1 MLLYP
6 ILNNTINLVLLR
18 KFKLFG
24 KMPNSN
30 TSIIMKGPKEF
41 WIKNMVCSRCLKVI
55 KQELQELGVTVL
67 SLELGRL
74 LVEAPKKTS
83 NEIVEAVTTVL
94 HANNFEIVQNEEEML
109 TERIKIILIEQLQE
123 LPLHIKVKTSEL
135 LASRLHKDYKTLSRL
150 FSANQQTTI
159 EKYFIKL
166 KIEKVKELIQLKQ
179 HSFSDIGYLLDY
191 SSVNHLSRQFKE
203 VVGMSMT
210 DYKNTGNWK
219 RNFYDEII

>member
-1 MLLYP
+1 
-6 ILNNTINLVLLR
+6 
-18 KFKLFG
+18 
-24 KMPNSN
+24 
-30 TSIIMKGPKEF
+30 MKGLKEF

-74 LVEAPKKTS
+74 MVEAPKKTS
-83 NEIVEAVTTVL
+83 KEILEAVTTVL
-94 HANNFEIVQNEEEML
+94 HANDFEIVQKEEEML
-109 TERIKIILIEQLQE
+109 VERMKIILIEQLQE

-135 LASRLHKDYKTLSRL
+135 LASSLHKDYKTLSKL
-150 FSANQQTTI
+150 FSANEQTTL

-179 HSFSDIGYLLDY
+179 LSFSDIGYILDY

-210 DYKNTGNWK
+210 DYKNTEKWK

>member
-1 MLLYP
+1 M
-6 ILNNTINLVLLR
+6 N
-18 KFKLFG
+18 K
-24 KMPNSN
+24 
-30 TSIIMKGPKEF
+30 PKEF
-41 WIKNMVCSRCLKVI
+41 WIKNMVCNRCLKVI
-55 KQELQELGVTVL
+55 KQELQELEVTVL

-74 LVEAPKKTS
+74 LVEAPKKAN
-83 NEIVEAVTTVL
+83 NEIIDAVTSVL
-94 HANNFEIVQNEEEML
+94 HANDFEIVQNEEEML

>member
-1 MLLYP
+1 
-6 ILNNTINLVLLR
+6 
-18 KFKLFG
+18 
-24 KMPNSN
+24 
-30 TSIIMKGPKEF
+30 
-41 WIKNMVCSRCLKVI
+41 MVCNRCLKVI
-55 KQELQELGVTVL
+55 MQELQELEVTVL

-74 LVEAPKKTS
+74 LVEAPNKTDS
-83 NEIVEAVTTVL
+83 EIINAVTTVL
-94 HANNFEIVQNEEEML
+94 HANDFEIVQNEEEML
-109 TERIKIILIEQLQE
+109 VERIKIILIEQLQE

-135 LASRLHKDYKTLSRL
+135 LASSLHREYKTLSKL

-203 VVGMSMT
+203 VIGVSMT
-210 DYKNTGNWK
+210 DYKNTENWK
-219 RNFYDEII
+219 RNLYDEIM

>member
-1 MLLYP
+1 MS
-6 ILNNTINLVLLR
+6 
-18 KFKLFG
+18 K
-24 KMPNSN
+24 
-30 TSIIMKGPKEF
+30 PKEF
-41 WIKNMVCSRCLKVI
+41 WIKNMVCNRCLKVI
-55 KQELQELGVTVL
+55 MQELQELEVTVL

-74 LVEAPKKTS
+74 LVEAPNKTD
-83 NEIVEAVTTVL
+83 NEIINAVTTVL
-94 HANNFEIVQNEEEML
+94 HANDFEIVQNEEEML
-109 TERIKIILIEQLQE
+109 VERIKIILIEQLQE

-135 LASRLHKDYKTLSRL
+135 LASSLHREYKTLSKL

-203 VVGMSMT
+203 VIGVSMT
-210 DYKNTGNWK
+210 DYKNSENWK
-219 RNFYDEII
+219 RNFYDEIM

>member
-1 MLLYP
+1 
-6 ILNNTINLVLLR
+6 
-18 KFKLFG
+18 
-24 KMPNSN
+24 
-30 TSIIMKGPKEF
+30 MKGLKEF

-83 NEIVEAVTTVL
+83 SEIVNAVTTVL
-94 HANNFEIVQNEEEML
+94 HANDFEIVQKEEEML
-109 TERIKIILIEQLQE
+109 VERMKIILIEQLQE

-135 LASRLHKDYKTLSRL
+135 LASSLHKDYKTLSKL
-150 FSANQQTTI
+150 FSANEQTTL

-179 HSFSDIGYLLDY
+179 LSFSDIGYLLDY

-210 DYKNTGNWK
+210 DYKNTENWK

>member
-1 MLLYP
+1 
-6 ILNNTINLVLLR
+6 
-18 KFKLFG
+18 
-24 KMPNSN
+24 MPNSN

-94 HANNFEIVQNEEEML
+94 HANDFEIVQKEEEML
-109 TERIKIILIEQLQE
+109 VERMKVILIEQLQE

-135 LASRLHKDYKTLSRL
+135 LASRLHKDYKTLSKL
-150 FSANQQTTI
+150 FSANEQTTL

-191 SSVNHLSRQFKE
+191 SSVNHLSRQFKK

>member
-1 MLLYP
+1 MPYKLLS
-6 ILNNTINLVLLR
+6 IAR
-18 KFKLFG
+18 
-24 KMPNSN
+24 NSN
-30 TSIIMKGPKEF
+30 TSYIMSSPKEF

-94 HANNFEIVQNEEEML
+94 HANDFEIVQKEEEML
-109 TERIKIILIEQLQE
+109 VERMKVILIEQLQE

-135 LASRLHKDYKTLSRL
+135 LASRLHKDYKTLSKL
-150 FSANQQTTI
+150 FSANEQTTL

-191 SSVNHLSRQFKE
+191 SSVNHLSRQFKKIE
-203 VVGMSMT
+203 GMSMT
-210 DYKNTGNWK
+210 DYKNTTNWK
-219 RNFYDEII
+219 RSFYDEII

>member
-1 MLLYP
+1 MS
-6 ILNNTINLVLLR
+6 
-18 KFKLFG
+18 K
-24 KMPNSN
+24 
-30 TSIIMKGPKEF
+30 PKEF
-41 WIKNMVCSRCLKVI
+41 WIKNMVCNRCLKVI
-55 KQELQELGVTVL
+55 MQELQELEVTVL

-74 LVEAPKKTS
+74 LVEAPNKTD
-83 NEIVEAVTTVL
+83 NEIINAVTTVL
-94 HANNFEIVQNEEEML
+94 HANDFEIVQNEEEML
-109 TERIKIILIEQLQE
+109 VERIKIILIEQLQE

-135 LASRLHKDYKTLSRL
+135 LASSLHREYKTLSKL

-203 VVGMSMT
+203 VIGVSMT
-210 DYKNTGNWK
+210 DYKNTENWK
-219 RNFYDEII
+219 RNLYDEIM

>member
-1 MLLYP
+1 
-6 ILNNTINLVLLR
+6 
-18 KFKLFG
+18 
-24 KMPNSN
+24 
-30 TSIIMKGPKEF
+30 MKGLKEF

-94 HANNFEIVQNEEEML
+94 HANDFEIVQKEEEML

-135 LASRLHKDYKTLSRL
+135 LSSGLHRDYKTLSRL
-150 FSANQQTTI
+150 FSAQEQTTI

-191 SSVNHLSRQFKE
+191 SSVNHLSRQFKD
-203 VVGMSMT
+203 VIGVSMT
-210 DYKNTGNWK
+210 DYKNAEDWK

>member
-1 MLLYP
+1 
-6 ILNNTINLVLLR
+6 
-18 KFKLFG
+18 
-24 KMPNSN
+24 MPNSN

-94 HANNFEIVQNEEEML
+94 HANDFEIVQKEEEML
-109 TERIKIILIEQLQE
+109 VERMKVILIEQLQE

>member
-1 MLLYP
+1 
-6 ILNNTINLVLLR
+6 
-18 KFKLFG
+18 
-24 KMPNSN
+24 MPNSN

-41 WIKNMVCSRCLKVI
+41 WVKNMVCSRCLKVI

-94 HANNFEIVQNEEEML
+94 HANDFEIVQKEEEML
-109 TERIKIILIEQLQE
+109 VERMKVILIEQLQE

-135 LASRLHKDYKTLSRL
+135 LASRLHKDYKTLSKL
-150 FSANQQTTI
+150 FSANEQTTL

>member
-1 MLLYP
+1 
-6 ILNNTINLVLLR
+6 
-18 KFKLFG
+18 
-24 KMPNSN
+24 MPNSN

-94 HANNFEIVQNEEEML
+94 HANDFEIVQKEEEML

-150 FSANQQTTI
+150 FSAQEQTTI

-191 SSVNHLSRQFKE
+191 SSVNHLSRQFKD
-203 VVGMSMT
+203 VIGVSMT
-210 DYKNTGNWK
+210 DYKNAEDWK

>member
-1 MLLYP
+1 MS
-6 ILNNTINLVLLR
+6 
-18 KFKLFG
+18 K
-24 KMPNSN
+24 
-30 TSIIMKGPKEF
+30 PKEF
-41 WIKNMVCSRCLKVI
+41 WIKNMVCNRCLKVI

-74 LVEAPKKTS
+74 LVEAPKKTN
-83 NEIVEAVTTVL
+83 NEIVNAVTTVL
-94 HANNFEIVQNEEEML
+94 HSNDFEIVQNEDVML
-109 TERIKIILIEQLQE
+109 TERIKIILIEQLKE

-135 LASRLHKDYKTLSRL
+135 LASNLHKDYKTLSKL
-150 FSANQQTTI
+150 FSTNEHTTI

-179 HSFSDIGYLLDY
+179 HSFSEIGYLLDY

-203 VVGMSMT
+203 VIGMSMT
-210 DYKNTGNWK
+210 DYKNTENWK

>member
-1 MLLYP
+1 M
-6 ILNNTINLVLLR
+6 TQ
-18 KFKLFG
+18 
-24 KMPNSN
+24 
-30 TSIIMKGPKEF
+30 PKEF

-94 HANNFEIVQNEEEML
+94 HANDFEIVQKEEEML
-109 TERIKIILIEQLQE
+109 VERMKVILIEQLQE

-135 LASRLHKDYKTLSRL
+135 LASRLHKDYKTLSKL
-150 FSANQQTTI
+150 FSANEQTTL

>member
-1 MLLYP
+1 MKIFFTKILSFFLAVLILLSTSSFTVDMHFCC
-6 ILNNTINLVLLR
+6 NQLVDIAVWN
-18 KFKLFG
+18 KAKTCTE
-24 KMPNSN
+24 KVQKKDSP
-30 TSIIMKGPKEF
+30 
-41 WIKNMVCSRCLKVI
+41 LK
-55 KQELQELGVTVL
+55 QCTTLQEKDCCSNESFV
-67 SLELGRL
+67 
-74 LVEAPKKTS
+74 KTG

-94 HANNFEIVQNEEEML
+94 HANDFEIVQKEEEML
-109 TERIKIILIEQLQE
+109 VERMKVILIEQLQE

-135 LASRLHKDYKTLSRL
+135 LASRLHKDYKTLSKL
-150 FSANQQTTI
+150 FSANEQTTL

>member
-1 MLLYP
+1 
-6 ILNNTINLVLLR
+6 
-18 KFKLFG
+18 
-24 KMPNSN
+24 
-30 TSIIMKGPKEF
+30 MKGPKEF

-94 HANNFEIVQNEEEML
+94 HANDFEIVQKEEEML
-109 TERIKIILIEQLQE
+109 VERMKVILIEQLQE

-135 LASRLHKDYKTLSRL
+135 LASRLHKDYKTLSKL
-150 FSANQQTTI
+150 FSANEQTTL

-191 SSVNHLSRQFKE
+191 SSVNHLSRQFKKIE
-203 VVGMSMT
+203 GMSMT
-210 DYKNTGNWK
+210 DYKNTTNWK
-219 RNFYDEII
+219 RSFYDEII

>member
-1 MLLYP
+1 MSLQ
-6 ILNNTINLVLLR
+6 
-18 KFKLFG
+18 
-24 KMPNSN
+24 
-30 TSIIMKGPKEF
+30 KEF

-210 DYKNTGNWK
+210 DYKNTEKWK

>member
-1 MLLYP
+1 
-6 ILNNTINLVLLR
+6 
-18 KFKLFG
+18 
-24 KMPNSN
+24 
-30 TSIIMKGPKEF
+30 MKGLKEF

-74 LVEAPKKTS
+74 MVEAPKKTS
-83 NEIVEAVTTVL
+83 KEILEAVTTVL
-94 HANNFEIVQNEEEML
+94 HANDFEIVQKEEEML
-109 TERIKIILIEQLQE
+109 VERMKIILIEQLQE

-135 LASRLHKDYKTLSRL
+135 LASSLHKDYKTLSKL
-150 FSANQQTTI
+150 FSANEQTTL

-179 HSFSDIGYLLDY
+179 LSFSDIGYLLDY

-210 DYKNTGNWK
+210 DYKNTENWK

>member
-1 MLLYP
+1 
-6 ILNNTINLVLLR
+6 
-18 KFKLFG
+18 
-24 KMPNSN
+24 MPNSN
-30 TSIIMKGPKEF
+30 SSIIMKGLKEF

-83 NEIVEAVTTVL
+83 SEIVDAVTTVL
-94 HANNFEIVQNEEEML
+94 HANDFEIVQKEEEML
-109 TERIKIILIEQLQE
+109 VERMKIILIEQLQE

-135 LASRLHKDYKTLSRL
+135 LASSLHKDYKTLSKL
-150 FSANQQTTI
+150 FSANEQTTL
-159 EKYFIKL
+159 EKYFIEL

-179 HSFSDIGYLLDY
+179 RSFSDIGYLLDY
-191 SSVNHLSRQFKE
+191 SSVNHLSKQFKE

-210 DYKNTGNWK
+210 DYKNTEKWK